1 MMDRRTKRLHL
12 PLSRAGR
19 TTYGKCM
26 SSLQGLR
33 GIFAMILLAAFCA
46 ILSCAPAAVKTTT
59 TAAPVWNIGELSR
72 PPVYEWIDRTSPIRS
87 LYYRGARYHDRDTRV
102 FAYYATPGSLAGN
115 PALDRKLPCVVLVHG
130 GGGHAFSEWV
140 ELWAKRGY
148 AAIAMDHV
156 GCGPGGVKLHDG
168 GPGQDDDAVFFD
180 IEGPPG
186 DMWTH
191 QAVSAV
197 ILAHSLVRTFPEVDP
212 SRTAITGISWGG
224 YLTCIVA
231 GLDHRFKAAA
241 PIYGC
246 GFLADDS
253 AWLGTFAKMSGE
265 QRTAWTRL
273 FDPSRYAGSA
283 AAQMFFVNGTN
294 DFAYPL
300 DSYTRTY
307 DLVGSPKNIRIT
319 VNMPHSHTDG
329 WAPSEI
335 GLFIDSHLRGGIPLP
350 KVETPRIENGR
361 ITAKIAAKTHITGA
375 DYHFTTDTGAVNAR
389 TWLTRPA
396 VIQGKAI
403 IADAPS
409 PGTTI
414 WFLTVRDERGA
425 VVSSEPVLSK

>member
-1 MMDRRTKRLHL
+1 MADKRTHRLAPRHQ
-12 PLSRAGR
+12 R
-19 TTYGKCM
+19 T
-26 SSLQGLR
+26 GLAVHGSYVR
-33 GIFAMILLAAFCA
+33 GLGGIAAVILLAASCA
-46 ILSCAPAAVKTTT
+46 LLSCAPAAVK
-59 TAAPVWNIGELSR
+59 APDPGHAVWNTAELFK
-72 PPVYEWIDRTSPIRS
+72 PPAYEWIDRTSPIRS
-87 LYYRGARYHDRDTRV
+87 LFYKGARYHDRDTRV
-102 FAYYATPGSLAGN
+102 FAYYATPGSLAGD
-115 PALDRKLPCVVLVHG
+115 PSLDRKLPCVVLVHG

-140 ELWAKRGY
+140 EMWAKRGY

-156 GCGPGGVKLHDG
+156 GCGPGGSKLHDG
-168 GPGQDDDAVFFD
+168 GPGQDNDAVFFNVD
-180 IEGPPG
+180 GPPG

-197 ILAHSLVRTFPEVDP
+197 ILAHSLVRSFPEIDP

-231 GLDHRFKAAA
+231 GLDHRFRAAA

-253 AWLGTFAKMSGE
+253 AWIALLSGMSE
-265 QRTAWTRL
+265 SRRTAWTRL
-273 FDPSRYAGSA
+273 FDPSRYVGSA
-283 AAQMFFVNGTN
+283 TMPMFFVNGTN

-307 DLVGSPKNIRIT
+307 DLVKSPKNIRIT
-319 VNMPHSHTDG
+319 VKMPHSHTDG

-335 GLFIDSHLRGGIPLP
+335 GMFIDSRLRGGAPLP
-350 KVETPRIENGR
+350 KVETPRIEGRR
-361 ITAKIAAKTHITGA
+361 ITAKVAARTRITEA
-375 DYHFTTDTGAVNAR
+375 HYHFTTDTGPINAC

-396 VIQGKAI
+396 DIDKDM
-403 IADAPS
+403 IATDAPS

-425 VVSSEPVLSK
+425 VMSSEPVIQK